1 MVLPGQYVGQTLRL
15 DQPDSVGGEIIAISD
30 ISLGTQEKTVP
41 PRTARRQTS
50 FFADCR
56 MGLRQKARRRLES
69 VAGMTT
75 EVPHIISSSII
86 ALDSFSSLSTD
97 WANAFPEQRKR
108 VAIKRILPCS
118 FDGILSAIAAR
129 FPLQCFP
136 SFTENQWQ
144 QGQRSHRV
152 CPPDSPNRVHD
163 QSGQRNP
170 GEITANSGFSG
181 IGS

>member
-97 WANAFPEQRKR
+97 WANAFPEPRKR
-108 VAIKRILPCS
+108 VAIKTDFAMFVRWHLVSNRSTVSPPMLPILHGESMATRPTQ
-118 FDGILSAIAAR
+118 
-129 FPLQCFP
+129 P
-136 SFTENQWQ
+136 
-144 QGQRSHRV
+144 QGL
-152 CPPDSPNRVHD
+152 P
-163 QSGQRNP
+163 
-170 GEITANSGFSG
+170 T
-181 IGS
+181 